1 MEKLFQK
8 VDTVFVTVENRDK
21 TKAWYQ
27 EMLDLKLIWENEYVS
42 VLSTGTGTPITL
54 MPKNDSGDKQ
64 PLFNFLTPD
73 IEKAHKHLK
82 ENGVEVKPII
92 EEENLKT
99 FDFIDPEGNKL
110 NVCYLENQ

>member
-8 VDTVFVTVENRDK
+8 VDTVFVTVENMEK
-21 TKAWYQ
+21 TSDWYQ
-27 EMLDLKLIWENEYVS
+27 EMLDLKQIWQNEYIS
-42 VLSTGTGTPITL
+42 VLSTGTGTPVTL
-54 MPKNDSGDKQ
+54 MLKDDTDNKQ

-82 ENGVEVKPII
+82 EKGVDVEPII
-92 EEENLKT
+92 KEKGLKT

-110 NVCYLENQ
+110 NVCYLESQ